1 MYRVLGKSFYKKEN
15 MKYNKLILIIL
26 FFFLL
31 NQSKAQIFN
40 SLFEM
45 DTVVE
50 LQENSELMQLR
61 KGNTVSFSSKDLL
74 FTDCSQ
80 KLADIDTLELLKVD
94 LFSMLR
100 SKIKLVFDSKLK
112 KMINTHM
119 AISAIAHNK
128 EFVILSGYNN
138 TLIFNRKDADQYVLI
153 NVLKDGF
160 DKIKIVNDS
169 IVVCFRFN
177 NPEHKYMVY
186 DFAKNKVVEKKPLLF
201 DIDEMMHI
209 SPSIYADA
217 YGENIYFL
225 QAGQYRI
232 IQYNWATQKQDTIIG
247 KMDGWDSFTKSQLN
261 EICNSQP
268 GSPAISVLNKYLPN
282 VDVPTAINVVNDT
295 MIFVWRYRHYMG
307 SDMSL
312 LVEVLTK
319 VDGVWR
325 FLCQGY
331 KGNQSCG
338 EGVVTKSNYPLV
350 CYQRDY
356 SPLYS
361 FDRKFGLIVSNQKDS
376 PLGKTWNQYL
386 DESQVKLVDENPVF
400 KMCIFTF
407 KGVQ

>member
-1 MYRVLGKSFYKKEN
+1 
-15 MKYNKLILIIL
+15 MKINKIILIAIFL
-26 FFFLL
+26 FLL

-61 KGNTVSFSSKDLL
+61 KGNTISFSFKDVL
-74 FTDCSQ
+74 FTDCS
-80 KLADIDTLELLKVD
+80 KKMAGIDTLELLKID
-94 LFSMLR
+94 LVTYQK
-100 SKIKLVFDSKLK
+100 SKINLIFDPKYK
-112 KMINTHM
+112 TQINNYVSITAM
-119 AISAIAHNK
+119 SHNEK
-128 EFVILSGYNN
+128 VLLITGYKN
-138 TLIFNRKDADQYVLI
+138 TLIFNRKGADQYVLI

-160 DKIKIVNDS
+160 DKLRIVNDS

-186 DFAKNKVVEKKPLLF
+186 DFVNNKVVEKKPLLF
-201 DIDEMMHI
+201 DINEMMHI

-232 IQYNWATQKQDTIIG
+232 IQYNWATQVQDTILG
-247 KMDGWDSFTKSQLN
+247 KIDGWDSFTKTQLN
-261 EICNSQP
+261 EIRSSQS
-268 GSPAISVLNKYLPN
+268 GAPAIGVLNKYLPN
-282 VDVPTAINVVNDT
+282 VDVTTAINVVNDT
-295 MIFVWRYRHYMG
+295 MVFVWRYRHYMG
-307 SDMSL
+307 SDMTL
-312 LVEVLTK
+312 LVDVLVK
-319 VDGVWR
+319 VDGVWK
-325 FLCQGY
+325 FACQGC

-361 FDRKFGLIVSNQKDS
+361 FDGKFGLIVSKQKDS

-386 DESQVKLVDENPVF
+386 DESQAKLVNENPVF